1 MVRVRLSC
9 RFVTPRF
16 PDPVPTDQVVRAQE
30 QDEAEAGEESTESR
44 GMRELA
50 RLPFHQQVRYILSQS
65 SEQSDWT
72 P

>member
-1 MVRVRLSC
+1 MVHVRLSY
-9 RFVTPRF
+9 RFVTLIF

-30 QDEAEAGEESTESR
+30 QDEAEAGEESTESQ

-50 RLPFHQQVRYILSQS
+50 RLPFHQQVGI
-65 SEQSDWT
+65 